1 MNKKNGGSNDGHPH
15 GGGPQIEF
23 ETSKDTNSSC
33 SYLSPL
39 ERGQKKYMWKNTV
52 CFNLLVSVKQLYFK
66 SASFRNAWV
75 FAPSL
80 GMFLKA
86 LR

>member
-1 MNKKNGGSNDGHPH
+1 MMEKTHAKIYISCFVNKKNGGSNDGHPH

-39 ERGQKKYMWKNTV
+39 ERGQKNICEKTKFV
-52 CFNLLVSVKQLYFK
+52 
-66 SASFRNAWV
+66 
-75 FAPSL
+75 
-80 GMFLKA
+80 
-86 LR
+86 

>member
-1 MNKKNGGSNDGHPH
+1 MKGWNH
-15 GGGPQIEF
+15 GPPPGGPQIEF

-39 ERGQKKYMWKNTV
+39 NRGWKIYVKNYSLFKV
-52 CFNLLVSVKQLYFK
+52 CLVSDKQLDFK
-66 SASFRNAWV
+66 RASFINAWV

-80 GMFLKA
+80 GMF
-86 LR
+86 